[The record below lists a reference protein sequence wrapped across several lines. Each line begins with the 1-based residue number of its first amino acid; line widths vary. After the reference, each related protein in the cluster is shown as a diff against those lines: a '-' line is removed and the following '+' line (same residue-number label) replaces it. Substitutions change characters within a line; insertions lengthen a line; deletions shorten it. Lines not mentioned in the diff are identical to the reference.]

1 MQIATLDGLVLL
13 HIAFGSTSVC
23 LSLDERRRAM
33 HLLRELRSLGFPIDM
48 KVAGVN
54 ENGLESSCS
63 RTNAA

>member
-54 ENGLESSCS
+54 KNGFESSCS
-63 RTNAA
+63 QPTAA